1 MHHFIGIISSP
12 PAFCA
17 SLERVSKYIAG
28 NKGLIYQRI
37 FLWNCSL
44 LECIWFEIRYDICPR
59 GNTNDAFCKVC
70 HLQRLISIDF
80 LKYIIYIYF
89 FSFATIGVVT
99 EASCVHNPIF
109 NP

>member
-17 SLERVSKYIAG
+17 SLERVSKHIAG

-37 FLWNCSL
+37 FLWNCSF
-44 LECIWFEIRYDICPR
+44 LECIWFEIRYYICPR
-59 GNTNDAFCKVC
+59 ANANDAFCKVC

-80 LKYIIYIYF
+80 LKYIIYIFLFLCYHRRCNG
-89 FSFATIGVVT
+89 SILR
-99 EASCVHNPIF
+99 P
-109 NP
+109 